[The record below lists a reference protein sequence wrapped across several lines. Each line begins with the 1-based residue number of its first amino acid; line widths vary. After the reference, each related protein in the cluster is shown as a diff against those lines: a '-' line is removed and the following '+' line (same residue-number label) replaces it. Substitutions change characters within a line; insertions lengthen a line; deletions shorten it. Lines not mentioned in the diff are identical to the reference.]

1 MSVPQSKVAPVG
13 RLKFIL
19 RAVVLSVL
27 VLQCCAAARPVAS
40 DAGAAPERQDG
51 FGAAF
56 AKAFA
61 MIMVTELGDETFII
75 AALLAM
81 RHPRL
86 TVYAGAMGA
95 LTFMTVIST
104 ALGYVLPNLIS
115 PTATKHA
122 ATVLYTIFG
131 ARLFWIAYK
140 SGKHEVKDEVEEVEQ
155 KLSAAEAATATNWQR
170 LLLTVLTPVFLEALV
185 LTFLAEWGDRS
196 QIATITLATQYNP
209 YGVTVGAIVGHA
221 ICTGAAV
228 LGGQLLAL
236 RISQRTVA
244 LSGGMLFFVFA
255 FHNVFS
261 KSS

>member
-1 MSVPQSKVAPVG
+1 MSLPQSKAVPVG

-27 VLQCCAAARPVAS
+27 LLQCCAAARPVAT
-40 DAGAAPERQDG
+40 DAGEAPERQDG
-51 FGAAF
+51 FGVAF
-56 AKAFA
+56 AQAFA

-140 SGKHEVKDEVEEVEQ
+140 SGKHEVKVLAARPPGCPPPRRGPGRLP
-155 KLSAAEAATATNWQR
+155 LSAGCSAAATGCDRRRRSRRWSRSCRRPR
-170 LLLTVLTPVFLEALV
+170 LRP
-185 LTFLAEWGDRS
+185 R
-196 QIATITLATQYNP
+196 P
-209 YGVTVGAIVGHA
+209 
-221 ICTGAAV
+221 TGSACC
-228 LGGQLLAL
+228 
-236 RISQRTVA
+236 
-244 LSGGMLFFVFA
+244 
-255 FHNVFS
+255 
-261 KSS
+261 